1 MFTFGAAE
9 DAQGLMKKSDYE
21 RLINEFGAKPIDDE
35 IILSFR
41 KPHKFLLMELFYAHR
56 DLDLYLR
63 EKLNGNPVSIVSG
76 RGPSNYMH
84 IGHLVIFE
92 FVKWLQDELD
102 AEVYIPLSDDEK
114 YVFGKVKSLKQAYVY
129 AIDNAL
135 DLIALGFKKGKTFF
149 FVSTRLSEIYELSV
163 TLSRYLT
170 FNTVRATF
178 GLEGEGVNSGVVF
191 YAAVQA
197 AHILLPTAKKGLL
210 VLVPIAMDQDPYMR
224 LTRDIALKAGFKKP
238 AAIYSKYISGLTREP
253 MSASK
258 PETSV
263 FLIDNEEE
271 VRKKIWSAFT
281 GGRPT
286 IEEQRKLG
294 GNPDICVVYEWLK
307 VFVFK
312 DLKNMNEHAYKCRSG
327 ELLCGECKRMLADAL
342 IKRLAKHKA
351 RKRQALRVID
361 HFFLHEVEI
370 PSEIIK
376 ILE

>member
-1 MFTFGAAE
+1 MFTFGTTE
-9 DAQGLMKKSDYE
+9 GAQELIKKSDYE
-21 RLINEFGAKPIDDE
+21 RLINEFGAKFINDE
-35 IILSFR
+35 IISNFR
-41 KPHKFLLMELFYAHR
+41 KPHKFLLMKLFYAHR
-56 DLDLYLR
+56 YLDLYLKER
-63 EKLNGNPVSIVSG
+63 LNGRPVSIVSG
-76 RGPSNYMH
+76 RGPSNHMH

-114 YVFGKVKSLKQAYVY
+114 YVFGKVKSLDQAYTY

-135 DLIALGFKKGKTFF
+135 DLIALGFKEGKTFF

-197 AHILLPTAKKGLL
+197 AHILLPTAKKGLF

-224 LTRDIALKAGFKKP
+224 LTRDIAVKAGFKKP

-263 FLIDNEEE
+263 FLIDSEED
-271 VRKKIWSAFT
+271 VRKKIWTAFT

-286 IEEQRKLG
+286 VEEQRKFG

-307 VFVFK
+307 VFIFK
-312 DLKNMNEHAYKCRSG
+312 DLKTMDEHARKCRSG
-327 ELLCGECKRMLADAL
+327 ELLCGECKRMLADGL
-342 IKRLAKHKA
+342 IKKLAEHKA
-351 RKRQALRVID
+351 RKKQALEVID
-361 HFFLHEVEI
+361 RFFLHEVEI
-370 PSEIIK
+370 PEEILK
-376 ILE
+376 LLE

>member
-1 MFTFGAAE
+1 MFTFGVTE
-9 DAQGLMKKSDYE
+9 GAQELVKKSDYE
-21 RLINEFGAKPIDDE
+21 RLVNEFGAKFINDE
-35 IILSFR
+35 IISSFR
-41 KPHKFLLMELFYAHR
+41 KPHKFLLMKLFYAHR
-56 DLDLYLR
+56 DLDLYLKER
-63 EKLNGNPVSIVSG
+63 LNGRPVSIVSG

-92 FVKWLQDELD
+92 FVKWLQGELD

-114 YVFGKVKSLKQAYVY
+114 YVFGKVKSLDQAYTY

-135 DLIALGFKKGKTFF
+135 DLIALGFKEGKTFF

-197 AHILLPTAKKGLL
+197 AHILLPTAKKGLF

-224 LTRDIALKAGFKKP
+224 LTRDIAVKAGFRKP
-238 AAIYSKYISGLTREP
+238 AAVYSKYISGLTREP

-263 FLIDNEEE
+263 FLIDSEEE
-271 VRKKIWSAFT
+271 VRKKIWTAFT

-286 IEEQRKLG
+286 VEEQRKFG
-294 GNPDICVVYEWLK
+294 GNPDICVVYEWLR
-307 VFVFK
+307 VFIFK
-312 DLKNMNEHAYKCRSG
+312 DLKTMDEHARKCRSG
-327 ELLCGECKRMLADAL
+327 ELLCGECKRMLADGL
-342 IKRLAKHKA
+342 IKKLAEHKA
-351 RKRQALRVID
+351 RKKQALRVID
-361 HFFLHEVEI
+361 RFFLHEIEI
-370 PSEIIK
+370 PGEIIK
-376 ILE
+376 LLE